1 MNTEREGSVHNKSVE
16 NKAKDGESSSSL
28 GNKSTKLGVLLY
40 QSASQ
45 PLPSTQLKSGGSESG
60 DASNPAGGTPSPGT
74 DSAGLKG
81 CRLAAKRP
89 RLVFGVSA
97 SGGCTKCA
105 ELRKSQSWEIAKV
118 KKAASVERRNLQNH
132 IAELKACNLRLEG
145 TIKFTQGVCK
155 SFKDECDELKKKN
168 GKLMVKLTNI
178 KEILIK

>member
-45 PLPSTQLKSGGSESG
+45 PLPCTQLKSGGSESG

-81 CRLAAKRP
+81 CRLAAK
-89 RLVFGVSA
+89 
-97 SGGCTKCA
+97 
-105 ELRKSQSWEIAKV
+105 
-118 KKAASVERRNLQNH
+118 
-132 IAELKACNLRLEG
+132 
-145 TIKFTQGVCK
+145 
-155 SFKDECDELKKKN
+155 
-168 GKLMVKLTNI
+168 
-178 KEILIK
+178 